1 MRITIDSVGRLVV
14 PKSLR
19 DELGIT
25 GPTEL
30 ESVARDG
37 MIELA
42 VADIPARVED
52 RPGGAVITTDVPMPP
67 LTTDDVRAAI
77 DRIRRWITPDSSVTI
92 AAAAPWHL
100 GAPIRGQAMAAASRR

>member
-1 MRITIDSVGRLVV
+1 MRIAIDSVGRLVV

-30 ESVARDG
+30 EIEARDG

-42 VADIPARVED
+42 VSDIPARVED
-52 RPGGAVITTDVPMPP
+52 RPDGAVIAADVPMTP
-67 LTTDDVRAAI
+67 LTTDGVRAAI
-77 DRIRRWITPDSSVTI
+77 DRIRR
-92 AAAAPWHL
+92 
-100 GAPIRGQAMAAASRR
+100 

>member
-1 MRITIDSVGRLVV
+1 MRVAIDSVGRLVV

-30 ESVARDG
+30 EIEARDG

-42 VADIPARVED
+42 VADVPARVED
-52 RPGGAVITTDVPMPP
+52 RPGGAVITTDVPMAP
-67 LTTDDVRAAI
+67 LTTDDVRGAI
-77 DRIRRWITPDSSVTI
+77 DRIRR
-92 AAAAPWHL
+92 
-100 GAPIRGQAMAAASRR
+100 